1 MPVIKCESNG
11 KWRIGSG
18 KCIYDTKEKAT
29 EVWTAIL
36 AGGNYAADERKVS
49 YDYDEVISLKEYQ
62 DKAMQDIADG
72 KLVYIISARH
82 DKSTMKS
89 VADKVGIPQSRVFAT
104 GSNKAKVEKIKELNI
119 GKHYDNNEDV
129 INEVRAIGVG
139 GSLVK

>member
-1 MPVIKCESNG
+1 MPVIKCESNN

-18 KCIYDTKEKAT
+18 QCIYDTKEKAT
-29 EVWTAIL
+29 EVWVAIL
-36 AGGNYAADERKVS
+36 AGGKYAVDERKVS

-82 DKSTMKS
+82 DKSTMKE
-89 VADKVGIPQSRVFAT
+89 VADKVGIPQSRVYAT

-119 GKHYDNNEDV
+119 GRHYDNNENV
-129 INEVRAIGVG
+129 INEVRTIGVG